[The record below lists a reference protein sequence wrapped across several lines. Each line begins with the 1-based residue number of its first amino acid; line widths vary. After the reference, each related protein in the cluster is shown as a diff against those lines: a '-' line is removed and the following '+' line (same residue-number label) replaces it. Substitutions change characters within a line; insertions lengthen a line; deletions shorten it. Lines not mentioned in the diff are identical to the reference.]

1 MDELTNKRIQGKI
14 FSINEKKGYGFITSL
29 ELEFEKIYF
38 YWSNLVNGIS
48 FKTDLK
54 KGTLV
59 EFDLVWVEAKEGRPA
74 GWNAFR
80 IDLVRDPVSSIPEAK
95 VERIK

>member
-1 MDELTNKRIQGKI
+1 MNNEHKRIQGKI

-38 YWSNLVNGIS
+38 YWHNLVNGVS
-48 FKTDLK
+48 FKQDLR

-59 EFDLVWVEAKEGRPA
+59 EFDLVWVESTEKRPA

-80 IDLVRDPVSSIPEAK
+80 IDIVRDPPVLMEEAR